1 VKGKEPMS
9 SNRQR
14 RFAFLVEIYAA
25 LPEVRRSTLAA
36 RWQSRGM
43 SSDELHAIAAAASKA
58 KSLGASAPPDR
69 PKRVRH

>member
-1 VKGKEPMS
+1 MS

-43 SSDELHAIAAAASKA
+43 SSDELHAITDAASKTKA
-58 KSLGASAPPDR
+58 CGASQPQGR
-69 PKRVRH
+69 PKRARH